1 MKKSL
6 TLLIAILW
14 SSAADLTWAQSVPTD
29 NAPPITLSATATVP
43 ATGTAR
49 AVETWEVVSP
59 DFLPL
64 SQKISASL
72 NHAIERGEIPG
83 AVVMAGTLDEI
94 LLHGAVGDRILS
106 PGKIPLR
113 PGDVFDLAS
122 LTKPLATSLAVMKLV
137 DQKQLDLNQPIAK
150 YWPEFKE
157 NGKDAITSIDLLT
170 HRSGLIADNA
180 LADYAQG
187 PEIAWQKMARLPL
200 RQPAGTRFVYSDVG
214 LMVMGR
220 VVEKI
225 SGKSL
230 AEFCAQELY
239 EPLALKRTRYLPPAP
254 WADQLVPTE
263 GPVGTVHD
271 PRAARLGGIAGH
283 AGLFS
288 DAHGIAVLSRAILA
302 ALEYEDSSALQKEN
316 PLRATKPRIF
326 TPATARL
333 MVTPVEVP
341 AVSSNMPTTVHRGL
355 GWDMRSTYSSNRPTK
370 MSDSAFG
377 HGGFTGTSLW
387 IDPQRNLFVCILSSR
402 LYPDGKG
409 VINPLAREIGDLVVE
424 QFDARTTRPTPEI
437 PQPPSLNR

>member
-1 MKKSL
+1 VKKSL

-29 NAPPITLSATATVP
+29 NASPITPSATTTAT

-49 AVETWEVVSP
+49 AAETWEIAAP

-72 NHAIERGEIPG
+72 NQAIERGEIPG
-83 AVVMAGTLDEI
+83 AVVIAGTLDET

-106 PGKIPLR
+106 PEKIPLR

-137 DQKQLDLNQPIAK
+137 DHGKLELDQPVAK
-150 YWPEFKE
+150 YWPEFKQ
-157 NGKDAITSIDLLT
+157 NGKEAITSIDLLV

-187 PEIAWQKMARLPL
+187 PEVAWQKMANLPL

-239 EPLALKRTRYLPPAP
+239 QPLALKRTRYLPSAA

-263 GPVGTVHD
+263 GPIGTVHD
-271 PRAARLGGIAGH
+271 PRAARLGGVAGH

-288 DAHGIAVLSRAILA
+288 DAQGIAVLSRAILVS
-302 ALEYEDSSALQKEN
+302 LQNKDSSAAN
-316 PLRATKPRIF
+316 MPRIF
-326 TPATARL
+326 TPVTARL

-341 AVSSNMPTTVHRGL
+341 AISSNTPTTVHRAL

-387 IDPQRNLFVCILSSR
+387 IDPQRKLFVCILSSR

-409 VINPLAREIGDLVVE
+409 VINPLAREIGDLIVE
-424 QFDARTTRPTPEI
+424 QFDARTTRPTPET
-437 PQPPSLNR
+437 PQ

>member
-14 SSAADLTWAQSVPTD
+14 SSAADLTWGQSVPTGSGS
-29 NAPPITLSATATVP
+29 PISPSPTVTAAV
-43 ATGTAR
+43 TAR
-49 AVETWEVVSP
+49 AAETWEVVSP

-72 NHAIERGEIPG
+72 NQAIERGEIPG
-83 AVVMAGTLDEI
+83 AVVMAGTLDET

-106 PGKIPLR
+106 PEKIPLL
-113 PGDVFDLAS
+113 PCDVFDLAS

-137 DQKQLDLNQPIAK
+137 DQKKLDLSEPVAK
-150 YWPEFKE
+150 YWPEFKQ
-157 NGKDAITSIDLLT
+157 NGKEAITSIDLLV

-187 PEIAWQKMARLPL
+187 PEIAWQKMANLPL

-214 LMVMGR
+214 LMVLGR

-230 AEFCAQELY
+230 AEFCSQELY
-239 EPLALKRTRYLPPAP
+239 QPLALQRTGYLPPLA

-263 GPVGTVHD
+263 GPIGTVHD
-271 PRAARLGGIAGH
+271 PRAARLGGVAGH

-288 DAHGIAVLSRAILA
+288 DAHGIAVLSRSILA
-302 ALEYEDSSALQKEN
+302 SLQHEDSSATN
-316 PLRATKPRIF
+316 MPRLF

-387 IDPQRNLFVCILSSR
+387 IDPQRKLFVCIVSSR

-409 VINPLAREIGDLVVE
+409 VINPLAREIGDLIVE
-424 QFDARTTRPTPEI
+424 QFDGRTTKPTPET
-437 PQPPSLNR
+437 PQ

>member
-14 SSAADLTWAQSVPTD
+14 SSAADLTCGQSVPTGND
-29 NAPPITLSATATVP
+29 SAISLSPTATV
-43 ATGTAR
+43 TAR
-49 AVETWEVVSP
+49 AAETWEVVAP
-59 DFLPL
+59 DLLPL

-72 NHAIERGEIPG
+72 NQAIERGEIPG
-83 AVVMAGTLDEI
+83 AVVIAGTLDET

-106 PGKIPLR
+106 PEKIPLL
-113 PGDVFDLAS
+113 PSDVFDLAS

-137 DQKQLDLNQPIAK
+137 DQGKLELDQPVAK
-150 YWPEFKE
+150 YWPEFKQ
-157 NGKDAITSIDLLT
+157 NGKEAITSIDLLV

-187 PEIAWQKMARLPL
+187 PEIAWQKMALLPL

-214 LMVMGR
+214 LMVLGR

-239 EPLALKRTRYLPPAP
+239 QPLVLQRTRYFPPAA

-263 GPVGTVHD
+263 GPVGIVHD
-271 PRAARLGGIAGH
+271 PRAARLGGVAGH

-288 DAHGIAVLSRAILA
+288 DAHGIAVLSRSILA
-302 ALEYEDSSALQKEN
+302 SLQNKDSSA
-316 PLRATKPRIF
+316 TKMPRLF

-341 AVSSNMPTTVHRGL
+341 AVNSSGPTTVHRGL

-370 MSDSAFG
+370 MSDAAFG

-387 IDPQRNLFVCILSSR
+387 IDPQRKLFVCILSSR

-409 VINPLAREIGDLVVE
+409 VINPLAREIGDLIVE
-424 QFDARTTRPTPEI
+424 QFDRRTTKPTPET
-437 PQPPSLNR
+437 PQ

>member
-29 NAPPITLSATATVP
+29 NASPITPSATTTAT

-49 AVETWEVVSP
+49 AAETWEIAAP

-72 NHAIERGEIPG
+72 NQAIERGEIPG
-83 AVVMAGTLDEI
+83 AVVIAGTLDET

-106 PGKIPLR
+106 PEKIPLR

-137 DQKQLDLNQPIAK
+137 DHGKLELDQPVAK
-150 YWPEFKE
+150 YWPEFKQ
-157 NGKDAITSIDLLT
+157 NGKEAITSIDLLV

-187 PEIAWQKMARLPL
+187 PEVAWQKMANLPL

-239 EPLALKRTRYLPPAP
+239 QPLALKRTRYLPSAA

-263 GPVGTVHD
+263 GPIGTVHD
-271 PRAARLGGIAGH
+271 PRAARLGGVAGH

-288 DAHGIAVLSRAILA
+288 DAQGIAVLSRAILVS
-302 ALEYEDSSALQKEN
+302 LQNKDSSAAN
-316 PLRATKPRIF
+316 MPRIF
-326 TPATARL
+326 TPVTARL

-341 AVSSNMPTTVHRGL
+341 AISSNTPTTVHRAL

-387 IDPQRNLFVCILSSR
+387 IDPQRKLFVCILSSR

-409 VINPLAREIGDLVVE
+409 VINPLAREIGDLIVE
-424 QFDARTTRPTPEI
+424 QFDARTTRPTPET
-437 PQPPSLNR
+437 PQ

>member
-6 TLLIAILW
+6 TLLITILW
-14 SSAADLTWAQSVPTD
+14 SSAADLTWGQSVPTG
-29 NAPPITLSATATVP
+29 NGSPISPSPTVTAAV
-43 ATGTAR
+43 TAR
-49 AVETWEVVSP
+49 AAETWEVVSP

-72 NHAIERGEIPG
+72 NQAIERGEIPG
-83 AVVMAGTLDEI
+83 AVVKAGTLDET
-94 LLHGAVGDRILS
+94 LLQGAVGDRILS
-106 PGKIPLR
+106 PEKIPLR

-137 DQKQLDLNQPIAK
+137 DQKKLDLSEPVAK

-157 NGKDAITSIDLLT
+157 NGKEAITSIDLLT

-180 LADYAQG
+180 LADYAQD
-187 PEIAWQKMARLPL
+187 PEISWQKMARLPL

-239 EPLALKRTRYLPPAP
+239 QPLALQRTGYLPPSA

-271 PRAARLGGIAGH
+271 PRAAWLGGVAGH

-288 DAHGIAVLSRAILA
+288 DAHGIAVLSRAILVSLQNKDSLA
-302 ALEYEDSSALQKEN
+302 AN
-316 PLRATKPRIF
+316 MPRLF
-326 TPATARL
+326 TPATARF
-333 MVTPVEVP
+333 MVAPIEVP
-341 AVSSNMPTTVHRGL
+341 AVNSSGPTTVHRGL

-387 IDPQRNLFVCILSSR
+387 IDPQRKLFVCILSSR

-409 VINPLAREIGDLVVE
+409 VINPLAREIGDRIVE

-437 PQPPSLNR
+437 LQPPSANR